1 MLTLVS
7 IFEVKSVM
15 KIFNPLHNLRIRFY
29 FFGLIMYC
37 LQALPN
43 LLWLIF
49 PPPNDPLAYNYS
61 PYAWLNALE
70 FLSGSGVV
78 ASLIL
83 LDSKHLERKRLFLY
97 LALLC
102 LCVYYIAWIYY
113 FLEFATFLV
122 LFSIVLMPPLY
133 FALLALY
140 LQNRIMFVLCVP
152 FGIAHCWI
160 SAQGLWIV

>member
-1 MLTLVS
+1 M
-7 IFEVKSVM
+7 
-15 KIFNPLHNLRIRFY
+15 FNPFPHNLRIRFHL
-29 FFGLIMYC
+29 FGLILYC

-49 PPPNDPLAYNYS
+49 PQLTPLAYNYS

-83 LDSKHLERKRLFLY
+83 LDSKHLEHKRLFLY
-97 LALLC
+97 LSLLC
-102 LCVYYIAWIYY
+102 LCVYYIAWYY
-113 FLEFATFLV
+113 ILEFATFLV

-140 LQNRIMFVLCVP
+140 LQNCIMLVLCAP

-160 SAQGLWIV
+160 SAQSLWIV

>member
-1 MLTLVS
+1 ML
-7 IFEVKSVM
+7 
-15 KIFNPLHNLRIRFY
+15 NQLHNLRNHSCLFR
-29 FFGLIMYC
+29 LILYC

-49 PPPNDPLAYNYS
+49 PPANDPLAYNYS

-83 LDSKHLERKRLFLY
+83 LDSKHLKRKRLFLY

-140 LQNRIMFVLCVP
+140 LQNHIMFVLCVP

-160 SAQGLWIV
+160 STQGLWIV